1 MSSVNDLEPGLALMD
16 EIGRTALT
24 NAFIHFI
31 RNTCD
36 PSAYRDSLIYAGCRV
51 TNVDETTATDELAGE
66 LDLCKKMSPVP
77 KAITPFAI
85 RNSIHTSTCI
95 TALQLFGVWT
105 CFKFKYI
112 PAWKQDTSYCISL
125 PGCSKSD
132 RLKGRSP

>member
-1 MSSVNDLEPGLALMD
+1 MYTYPVLSHSVSDLEPGLALMD

-77 KAITPFAI
+77 KAITPFGTVYI
-85 RNSIHTSTCI
+85 RVSLHCSFSG
-95 TALQLFGVWT
+95 FGH
-105 CFKFKYI
+105 
-112 PAWKQDTSYCISL
+112 AWEHDNSYCIIL

>member
-1 MSSVNDLEPGLALMD
+1 MFSVNDLEPGLALMD

-66 LDLCKKMSPVP
+66 LDLCKKMSVSCSQSHY
-77 KAITPFAI
+77 TF
-85 RNSIHTSTCI
+85 RNSIHTSI
-95 TALQLFGVWT
+95 TAL
-105 CFKFKYI
+105 
-112 PAWKQDTSYCISL
+112 
-125 PGCSKSD
+125 
-132 RLKGRSP
+132 

>member
-51 TNVDETTATDELAGE
+51 TNVDETTATDNELIAGE

-77 KAITPFAI
+77 KAITPFGTVYI
-85 RNSIHTSTCI
+85 RVHVSLHCSFSGFGHVSNSNMCLLGSRTHLI
-95 TALQLFGVWT
+95 A
-105 CFKFKYI
+105 
-112 PAWKQDTSYCISL
+112 
-125 PGCSKSD
+125 
-132 RLKGRSP
+132 

>member
-66 LDLCKKMSPVP
+66 LDLCKKMSPDP
-77 KAITPFAI
+77 KAITPFG
-85 RNSIHTSTCI
+85 T
-95 TALQLFGVWT
+95 V
-105 CFKFKYI
+105 
-112 PAWKQDTSYCISL
+112 SYEYHCTVAFQGLDMYSNMYLLGNRTHLIA
-125 PGCSKSD
+125 
-132 RLKGRSP
+132 

>member
-51 TNVDETTATDELAGE
+51 TNVDETAADNDLAGE
-66 LDLCKKMSPVP
+66 SDLEFHKRCHCRDFEETEMN
-77 KAITPFAI
+77 I
-85 RNSIHTSTCI
+85 RLHF
-95 TALQLFGVWT
+95 LQ
-105 CFKFKYI
+105 CRK
-112 PAWKQDTSYCISL
+112 
-125 PGCSKSD
+125 
-132 RLKGRSP
+132 